1 MKTNKSLRELKK
13 MFPFMTENEIKY
25 KNENNTYKTER
36 GILNFLAK
44 INTEYEKRA
53 TMPKV
58 KRLEIEIV
66 WVKNRTWGVIPH
78 ASMSWEDTN
87 GWHYE
92 ENAAIASGWGYD
104 KSSSVVA
111 ERFNKVCSGM
121 LWNKRRS
128 RKKVPYGIYFRGYF
142 PYFEGGVGMGC
153 YPSIAAFLGG
163 KMEHVADT
171 KTYDKYV
178 FTFK

>member
-1 MKTNKSLRELKK
+1 
-13 MFPFMTENEIKY
+13 
-25 KNENNTYKTER
+25 
-36 GILNFLAK
+36 
-44 INTEYEKRA
+44 
-53 TMPKV
+53 MPKV

-78 ASMSWEDTN
+78 ASMRWEDTT

-111 ERFNKVCSGM
+111 ECFNKICSGM
-121 LWNKRRS
+121 LWDKRRS
-128 RKKVPYGIYFRGYF
+128 RKKSPYGISFRGYF

-153 YPSIAAFLGG
+153 YPSIATFLGG
-163 KMEHVADT
+163 KMEHVAST

>member
-1 MKTNKSLRELKK
+1 MKTNKSMKELKK

-44 INTEYEKRA
+44 INTEYEVRA

-78 ASMSWEDTN
+78 ASM
-87 GWHYE
+87 
-92 ENAAIASGWGYD
+92 
-104 KSSSVVA
+104 
-111 ERFNKVCSGM
+111 R
-121 LWNKRRS
+121 
-128 RKKVPYGIYFRGYF
+128 
-142 PYFEGGVGMGC
+142 
-153 YPSIAAFLGG
+153 
-163 KMEHVADT
+163 
-171 KTYDKYV
+171 
-178 FTFK
+178 